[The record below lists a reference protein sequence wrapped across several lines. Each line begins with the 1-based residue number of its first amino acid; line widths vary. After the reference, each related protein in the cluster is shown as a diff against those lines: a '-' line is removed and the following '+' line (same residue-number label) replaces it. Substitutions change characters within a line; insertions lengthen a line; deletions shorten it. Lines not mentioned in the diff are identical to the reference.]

1 MKYFVVL
8 HFDFIT
14 KILSY
19 MTSTI
24 IYILWL
30 IAGLVG
36 FVYYLYKDISR
47 NNVTE
52 SNKGVRKN
60 SWLPAFFSG
69 ITVVPVL
76 HLTEKLLSSYI
87 TNELELFFVQ
97 LLIIMAI
104 VVVVAIPVRLIA
116 RRK

>member
-1 MKYFVVL
+1 
-8 HFDFIT
+8 
-14 KILSY
+14 

-24 IYILWL
+24 IYILWF

-36 FVYYLYKDISR
+36 FIYYFYKDVR
-47 NNVTE
+47 
-52 SNKGVRKN
+52 SNYVKEGNKEVRKN
-60 SWLPAFFSG
+60 SWLPPFFSG

-76 HLTEKLLSSYI
+76 HLTEKWLSSCI
-87 TNELELFFVQ
+87 PNEIELFFVQ

-104 VVVVAIPVRLIA
+104 LVVVAIPVRLIA